1 MGDAEVSLDGLV
13 DESCGDII
21 CPDESLSADDNI
33 YSDEDDDTLSIVG
46 MLCDDITDMYE
57 SYDSS
62 AHEHHYEWAAD
73 GNHQLRKRYR
83 AKYRNATK
91 VRTQKHTDKG
101 RCTVAGCSRFVKKG
115 RKCLKHR
122 KVKKRK
128 DEHFAKSSYLLPN
141 AENNTLYRDSF
152 RFDNEDEFD
161 GSEKDTRETIGIKIV
176 DIYGGALPQYYR
188 VKKNSSL
195 YKIFQSYSQ
204 RVGIPMHLLNFKCW
218 QRRRG
223 ERFRSANSLADSHVD
238 SPASLGMEEGA
249 VIRVSKLKQ
258 KSLPTSTPKG
268 LDEITIQ
275 IKDAVSLDIIGIYDI
290 EKDDTGHP
298 KWLFEEYAS
307 LVDTKIKFVRFKY
320 KDRPLFLSSVK
331 NKSASDLGM
340 QDNDEIH
347 AWHITERTLEAP
359 PNVQRSEKKKQSNRK
374 AHAKRGTKARGKN
387 SASPK
392 KLPYHDIDIEKKWK
406 RLHSRAISRVFEE
419 AATIF
424 KEIRQKLDA
433 LNLER
438 TKPKSK
444 RINIKNNLAASTTKP
459 IDNPPSEGLGG
470 KAGKTHYAIHVG
482 EVSNL
487 YKSSKKRSKQRK
499 HKTRRNITNENI
511 TIDLHGLTSVE
522 AESKLNES
530 LPVWVKIAM
539 HGSYPFV
546 TRVNI
551 ICGGGAQILSEV
563 VENWIKQ
570 NEKVSNAPKKR

>member
-1 MGDAEVSLDGLV
+1 M
-13 DESCGDII
+13 
-21 CPDESLSADDNI
+21 
-33 YSDEDDDTLSIVG
+33 
-46 MLCDDITDMYE
+46 
-57 SYDSS
+57 
-62 AHEHHYEWAAD
+62 
-73 GNHQLRKRYR
+73 K
-83 AKYRNATK
+83 
-91 VRTQKHTDKG
+91 
-101 RCTVAGCSRFVKKG
+101 CTVAGCSRFAKKG

-122 KVKKRK
+122 KQKKRK
-128 DEHFAKSSYLLPN
+128 DEYFAKSSYLLPI
-141 AENNTLYRDSF
+141 AENNALYGDDT
-152 RFDNEDEFD
+152 RFDYDDEF
-161 GSEKDTRETIGIKIV
+161 GSEKDTYDSGNRHETVGIKIV
-176 DIYGGALPQYYR
+176 DINGGALPQYYT
-188 VKKNSSL
+188 VKMNSSL
-195 YKIFQSYSQ
+195 EKVLELYSR
-204 RVGIPMHLLNFKCW
+204 RVGIPRHLLTFKCW
-218 QRRRG
+218 QKRRG
-223 ERFRSANSLADSHVD
+223 EKLAVAIDSPYN
-238 SPASLGMEEGA
+238 SPASLGMEEYA
-249 VIRVSKLKQ
+249 VMIVSKKP
-258 KSLPTSTPKG
+258 KRPKRMPKG
-268 LDEITIQ
+268 LDEITITM
-275 IKDAVSLDIIGIYDI
+275 KDAISLNIIGCYDL
-290 EKDDTGHP
+290 EKDDTRHP
-298 KWLFEEYAS
+298 KWLFEDYARS
-307 LVDTKIKFVRFKY
+307 VDTKIKFVRFKY

-340 QDNDEIH
+340 QDFDEIH
-347 AWHITERTLEAP
+347 AWHITERTLEASP
-359 PNVQRSEKKKQSNRK
+359 KVQRSEKQKKLSACK
-374 AHAKRGTKARGKN
+374 AHASKRGKKARGKN

-419 AATIF
+419 ATTIF

-433 LNLER
+433 MNLER

-444 RINIKNNLAASTTKP
+444 RVNIKSNVAISTTKP

-511 TIDLHGLTSVE
+511 SIDLHGLTSVE

-530 LPVWVKIAM
+530 LPVWVKVAM

-563 VENWIKQ
+563 VENWIKR